1 MTGDEAAP
9 NSKGSWP
16 GSGWLGEVGPLN
28 MTKTDFSAEF
38 LVGASTALVT
48 AIINLVVP
56 GQISW
61 LWLIPAFAVPFLVL
75 YLYQGTGLGFRP
87 YKEWRIRTGE
97 LVADGGVQKGHV
109 REFEHLTPGQG
120 LGFHGPQIALPKG
133 KYRILFRLK
142 IDSRDERDEPVC
154 ELDVSSKSGQK
165 WFALRTISIRDFKW
179 SDTWQ
184 DFALD
189 FIMANDE
196 SHVEFRARMNGV
208 ERAGRRITF
217 DKLMVHRRLL

>member
-1 MTGDEAAP
+1 
-9 NSKGSWP
+9 
-16 GSGWLGEVGPLN
+16 

-38 LVGASTALVT
+38 LVGASTALAT

-61 LWLIPAFAVPFLVL
+61 LWLIPAFAVPFVVL
-75 YLYQGTGLGFRP
+75 FLYQGSGLGFRP

-97 LVADGGVQKGHV
+97 LVADGGAGKGNV
-109 REFEHLTPGQG
+109 WEFEHLAPGQS
-120 LGFHGPQIALPKG
+120 LGFHGPHIALPRG
-133 KYRILFRLK
+133 KYRVLFRLK

-154 ELDVSSKSGQK
+154 ELDVSSNSGHK

-179 SDTWQ
+179 SDAWQ

-189 FIMANDE
+189 FVMANDE
-196 SHVEFRARMNGV
+196 NHVEFRARMGGV
-208 ERAGRRITF
+208 EPAGRRITF
-217 DKLMVHRRLL
+217 HKLVVHRRLI

>member
-1 MTGDEAAP
+1 
-9 NSKGSWP
+9 
-16 GSGWLGEVGPLN
+16 

-48 AIINLVVP
+48 AIINLVMP

-61 LWLIPAFAVPFLVL
+61 LWLIPAFIVPFAVL
-75 YLYQGTGLGFRP
+75 FIYQGAGLGFRP

-97 LVADGGVQKGHV
+97 LAADGGVQKGYV
-109 REFEHLTPGQG
+109 WEFEHPSPEGG
-120 LGFHGPQIALPKG
+120 LGFRGPHIALPKG
-133 KYRILFRLK
+133 KYRVLFRLK

-154 ELDVSSKSGQK
+154 ELDVSSNSGEK
-165 WFALRTISIRDFKW
+165 WFALRTISIRDFQR

-189 FIMANDE
+189 FIMPNDE
-196 SHVEFRARMNGV
+196 NHVEFRGRMQGV
-208 ERAGRRITF
+208 EQAGRRITF
-217 DKLMVHRRLL
+217 DKVVVHRRLL

>member
-1 MTGDEAAP
+1 MPRPD
-9 NSKGSWP
+9 
-16 GSGWLGEVGPLN
+16 WLIN
-28 MTKTDFSAEF
+28 MAKTDFSAEF

-61 LWLIPAFAVPFLVL
+61 LWLIPAFAVPFVVL
-75 YLYQGTGLGFRP
+75 FLYQGTVRGLGFRP

-97 LVADGGVQKGHV
+97 LIADGGVQKGYV
-109 REFEHLTPGQG
+109 WEFEDLTPEGG
-120 LGFHGPQIALPKG
+120 LGFHGPHIALPRG
-133 KYRILFRLK
+133 KYRVLFRLK

-154 ELDVSSKSGQK
+154 ELDVSSDSGQK
-165 WFALRTISIRDFKW
+165 WFALRTISIRDFRR

-189 FIMANDE
+189 FLMANDE
-196 SHVEFRARMNGV
+196 SHVEFRGRMQGV
-208 ERAGRRITF
+208 ERLGRRITF
-217 DKLMVHRRLL
+217 HKLVVHRRLF